1 MDDEVYKKLSQIKH
15 NYQKAKIE
23 AETYNQKAEKY
34 GENFNDIIKVQFGDL
49 NVYERDGTFNLH
61 DIQSEWL
68 CCLASLVKVKYSVI
82 FDSDYCFHYLY
93 GFKRWCSHNS
103 LFLWGSG
110 INHYESGFPKFNN
123 RVIELASNDSYRE
136 PFDMNLMKR
145 LPQINQKEL
154 PILFDFTDRI
164 CSVISS
170 QVKLFT
176 PEVKDAKTKMSSFIR
191 YGIREQEIS
200 LETLP
205 VLFKILN
212 EVKESIK
219 LINIV
224 KEKLLVDMCEANR
237 EYKLINKL
245 RDTRLKMF

>member
-1 MDDEVYKKLSQIKH
+1 MNDEVYKKLSQIKH
-15 NYQKAKIE
+15 DYQEVKTK
-23 AETYNQKAEKY
+23 AETYNQKVEEYEK
-34 GENFNDIIKVQFGDL
+34 NFDDIIKVQLGDL
-49 NVYERDGTFNLH
+49 NTYEENDTFDSH

-82 FDSDYCFHYLY
+82 VDNDYCFHYLY
-93 GFKRWCSHNS
+93 GLKRWCSHNS

-224 KEKLLVDMCEANR
+224 KEKLLVDMREANK
-237 EYKLINKL
+237 EYRLINKL